1 MPLWKFILRDR
12 RVWLIGIFGFVA
24 LLVGRWLIPPG
35 VAVHVVA
42 QSGYWVILIGFAL
55 FVRALGAV
63 LRPLVTGRRPGK
75 GDFGAVVVVFL
86 CGGVWLA
93 HERQGFKILAD
104 EVLLLGTSMVMHE
117 EREVSY
123 PIRATDVRG
132 PFELTQH
139 VVDKRPFFF
148 PFLTSLVHDV
158 TGYRATNPFYV
169 NAVLGFVFLGLVYVL
184 GWRVANERWAGVF
197 AVLLFAGLPLMAQQA
212 AGGGFELLNLV
223 MLSTV
228 LLLAWRYAEAP
239 DEHSLEA
246 LCLGTVL
253 LAFTRYESVIMTLP
267 IVGVVLWGWSRA
279 GRVILSWPVIV
290 APVFLLPYVL
300 QNRVFEANQ
309 SAWELA
315 SRPGSG
321 APFALSYVP
330 DNLGHALN
338 FFFDVSGYQ
347 PNSVFF
353 GAVGLAA
360 LPFFALLI
368 SRALRGGRATASRE
382 WVLGIVALGWFM
394 IGGLLMAYFW
404 GQFDHPVIRRLS
416 LPMHLLMAVGAVAV
430 GARMFRSARGW
441 HWACS
446 AAVLALVL
454 QGIPS
459 MARQAYA
466 WEYTPGIEMAWRQ
479 SFLRE
484 HPQKDYLFIDRDSI
498 FWIVNR
504 VPATATAQAVA
515 RKDGL
520 AYHLRNRSFT
530 AMYVFQRFNVD
541 QETGALTVDPA
552 DDIGADFELAP
563 VVQRRVATLHLAR
576 ISRITA
582 IRENGAVVAKEGNAP
597 LISAPPLTAEDLEKA
612 KAQYLEKWIK
622 ELP

>member
-1 MPLWKFILRDR
+1 MPQWKFILRDR
-12 RVWLIGIFGFVA
+12 RVWLIGVLGFGA
-24 LLVGRWLIPPG
+24 LLAGRWLIPSTA
-35 VAVHVVA
+35 AVEVVA
-42 QSGYWVILIGFAL
+42 KTGYWVMLAAFVL
-55 FVRALGAV
+55 FVRALWAVVRPVVTGWRPNRSDVGAV
-63 LRPLVTGRRPGK
+63 G
-75 GDFGAVVVVFL
+75 VVLL

-117 EREVSY
+117 EREVAY
-123 PIRATDVRG
+123 PARATDVRG
-132 PFELTQH
+132 PFEFTH
-139 VVDKRPFFF
+139 RVVDKRPFFF

-169 NAVLGFVFLGLVYVL
+169 NTVLGFVFLGLVYLL
-184 GWRVANERWAGVF
+184 GWRVARERWAGIF
-197 AVLLFAGLPLMAQQA
+197 AVLLFGGLPLMAQQA
-212 AGGGFELLNLV
+212 TGGGFELLNLV
-223 MLSTV
+223 MLSVV
-228 LLLAWRYAEAP
+228 LLLAWRYADAP
-239 DEHSLEA
+239 DESSLEA
-246 LCLGTVL
+246 LCLAAIL
-253 LAFTRYESVIMTLP
+253 LAFARYESVLMILP
-267 IVGVVLWGWSRA
+267 VAGVVLWGWSRG
-279 GRVILSWPVIV
+279 GRVILTWPVIV
-290 APVFLLPYVL
+290 APGFLLPYVL

-315 SRPGSG
+315 SKPEAG
-321 APFALSYVP
+321 APFALHYVP
-330 DNLGHALN
+330 DNLGHALG

-368 SRALRGGRATASRE
+368 SRALRGGRATPSGD
-382 WVLGIVALGWFM
+382 WVLGIVALGWFV
-394 IGGLLMAYFW
+394 IGALLMAYFW

-416 LPMHLLMAVGAVAV
+416 LPVHLLMAVGAVAV

-441 HWACS
+441 QWAS
-446 AAVLALVL
+446 GAAVLALVL
-454 QGIPS
+454 QGLPS
-459 MARQAYA
+459 LARQAYA

-479 SFLRE
+479 NFLRE
-484 HPQKDYLFIDRDSI
+484 HPQKDYLFIDRDSV

-504 VPATATAQAVA
+504 VPATAIAQAVA

-520 AYHLRNRSFT
+520 AYHLRNRSFA

-541 QETGALTVDPA
+541 QATGALTVDPA
-552 DDIGADFELAP
+552 DDIGGDFELEP

-576 ISRITA
+576 ISRILA
-582 IRENGAVVAKEGNAP
+582 IREKGAVVARDGVAP
-597 LISAPPLTAEDLEKA
+597 VASGPTLTKEDLEKA